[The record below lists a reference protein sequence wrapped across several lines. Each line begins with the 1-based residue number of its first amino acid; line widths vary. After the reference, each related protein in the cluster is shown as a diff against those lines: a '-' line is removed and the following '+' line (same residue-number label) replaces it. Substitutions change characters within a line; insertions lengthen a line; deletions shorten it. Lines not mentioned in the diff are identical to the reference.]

1 MTNGG
6 PTSPARQVPRCWAAL
21 ARASLR
27 GRPPHWTRISLERRD
42 DFFPQPGTG
51 LVQCHLLHQSWL
63 DAPPSEVMMPD
74 GSAPCGSAPQRKK
87 AEATTGH
94 AEPLTLQSHNG
105 EHCTAP

>member
-6 PTSPARQVPRCWAAL
+6 PTSPARQVPRGWAAL

-27 GRPPHWTRISLERRD
+27 GRPPHWKRISLERRD

-74 GSAPCGSAPQRKK
+74 GSAPCGSSDPPKK
-87 AEATTGH
+87 TTETIGLLK
-94 AEPLTLQSHNG
+94 PLHIK
-105 EHCTAP
+105 